1 MKKQILKLVC
11 AIVLP
16 LFFASC
22 KTPVAQQS
30 GKEDIAYLLF
40 VSPNEYAGKEVTVV
54 LDNQK
59 PFTVKVVKEKSAKR
73 KGTQYG
79 VKTGT
84 RNLKV
89 TSDGKTLYQKKIF
102 VSTQEVKQIILP

>member
-1 MKKQILKLVC
+1 MRRLILKFACVF
-11 AIVLP
+11 ALP
-16 LFFASC
+16 LFLTAC

-40 VSPNEYAGKEVTVV
+40 ISPKEYADREVTVV

-59 PFTVKVVKEKSAKR
+59 PFNVKVVKEKNAKR

-79 VKTGT
+79 VKTGS
-84 RNLKV
+84 RNIKV
-89 TSDGKTLYQKKIF
+89 TSGDKILYQKK
-102 VSTQEVKQIILP
+102 

>member
-1 MKKQILKLVC
+1 MKRQILKLVC
-11 AIVLP
+11 EIALH
-16 LFFASC
+16 LFFTAC

-30 GKEDIAYLLF
+30 GKEDMAYLLF
-40 VSPNEYAGKEVTVV
+40 VSPKEYAGKEVTVV

-79 VKTGT
+79 VKTGP
-84 RNLKV
+84 RSIKV
-89 TSDGKTLYQKKIF
+89 TSGGKTLYQKKIF